1 MKNKTR
7 KSRLLG
13 HWLVW
18 ILVGSLAIATA
29 CQNQARGFVLPEGDV
44 ALGKQTFANLYCND
58 CHSIADIGW
67 NGNEAAGNIHIQL
80 GGDVT
85 KLKSYGELL
94 TSVINPSHKIS
105 KKYQEDQE
113 VTLPGGQSKMELY
126 NYNEVM
132 TVKELVDLVT
142 FLQSEYHVIIPKETY
157 PYY

>member
-1 MKNKTR
+1 MKNKR
-7 KSRLLG
+7 KPGWLFG
-13 HWLVW
+13 HGLVW
-18 ILVGSLAIATA
+18 ILIVGLAIATA

-58 CHSIADIGW
+58 CHSISDIAWSGS
-67 NGNEAAGNIHIQL
+67 EAAGNIHIKL

-85 KLKSYGELL
+85 SLKTYGELL
-94 TSVINPSHKIS
+94 TSIINPSHKIS
-105 KKYQEDQE
+105 KKYQREQD

-142 FLQSEYHVIIPKETY
+142 FLQSEYNVIVPKETY